1 MDSPIL
7 RVNYKPQ
14 LPSKIDYGI
23 GIIGCGGIVNYGHL
37 PAYRKHGL
45 NVVGCFD
52 INSEAA
58 QKTAEQHGIP
68 RVYDALDDLLRD
80 PEIEIVDIAV
90 QPWHQRRIAE
100 QALAAGKH
108 LLCQKPLADGIVDA
122 IAILRAAQQSGL
134 KVAVNQQMR
143 WSAGIAAAKDLI
155 SRGFIGQPTDAQIQV
170 SASTPWHMWP
180 WLAESPR
187 LEVQYHSIHYL
198 DAMRYLFGD
207 PEWITSRFAKYP
219 LQKARAETKTITVLD
234 YAWGMQAL
242 VAVNHYDESGDNYA
256 TFRFLGTEGLI
267 KGTIGLMYNY
277 PTGRPDTLEA
287 HSDKFA
293 PDVWFDVRLEGL
305 WIPDAFIGPMASLM
319 AAIQSGGKAVTDI
332 TDNINTMRLVDACYI
347 SATKHRTVHFG
358 EFEEIDRLL
367 AGASGSPAVMSHPS
381 A

>member
-14 LPSKIDYGI
+14 IPLKTDYGI
-23 GIIGCGGIVNYGHL
+23 GIVGCGGIVNYGHL
-37 PAYRKHGL
+37 PAYKQHGL
-45 NVVGCFD
+45 NVIACYD
-52 INSEAA
+52 ANPEAA
-58 QKTAEQHGIP
+58 RKTADQHGIP
-68 RVYDALDDLLRD
+68 KVYDSLEALLADG
-80 PEIEIVDIAV
+80 EIEIVDIAV

-100 QALAAGKH
+100 QALEAGKH
-108 LLCQKPLADGIVDA
+108 LLCQKPLADSVMDA
-122 IAILRAAQQSGL
+122 MAILNAARRSGR

-170 SASTPWHMWP
+170 SSITPWHLWP
-180 WLAESPR
+180 WLAQSPR

-198 DAMRYLFGD
+198 DAMRFLFGD
-207 PEWITSRFAKYP
+207 PEWITSRHARYP
-219 LQKARAETKTITVLD
+219 MQKAQAETKTITVLD

-277 PTGRPDTLEA
+277 PAGRPDTLEA
-287 HSDKFA
+287 HSRSFA
-293 PDVWFDVRLEGL
+293 PDVWFDLKLEGL

-319 AAIQSGGKAVTDI
+319 EAIQTGGKPATDVS
-332 TDNINTMRLVDACYI
+332 DNINTIRLVDACYI
-347 SATKHRTVHFG
+347 SATRQRSVNFN
-358 EFEEIDRLL
+358 EFEEIDALL
-367 AGASGSPAVMSHPS
+367 KASAL
-381 A
+381 